1 MTKEILL
8 LKQYSALVDKLQA
21 ENEVLRELLVKK
33 QNDYVLMYNSRERH
47 KVLYT
52 NLLNSI
58 TRHCE
63 DLKDTIA
70 YKAQYLKMLQYDKNL
85 VYKDAI
91 VLYKDSIIV
100 PKAYKIL

>member
-21 ENEVLRELLVKK
+21 LRELLVKK

-47 KVLYT
+47 KALYT

-58 TRHCE
+58 TKHCE
-63 DLKDTIA
+63 DLKDTIV
-70 YKAQYLKMLQYDKNL
+70 YKA
-85 VYKDAI
+85 
-91 VLYKDSIIV
+91 
-100 PKAYKIL
+100 